1 MKFRKDRDILIFLG
15 ISIAMILSGAIL
27 SIFFRPP
34 PFGLILAGLVLFISG
49 LFAASKPRTEV
60 MMDERVKRI
69 NEKAGYHAYWM
80 MMSAVGFLWVADIY
94 LPMNMKLWEGMNII
108 AFIGIFSFFILRY
121 YFEKKGGV
129 E

>member
-15 ISIAMILSGAIL
+15 ISVAMMLTGAVLSL
-27 SIFFRPP
+27 FFRPP
-34 PFGLILAGLVLFISG
+34 PFGLILAGLALFISG

-60 MMDERVKRI
+60 MIDERLKGI

-94 LPMNMKLWEGMNII
+94 LSLNMKLWEGMNII
-108 AFIGIFSFFILRY
+108 AFIGIFSFFILSY

>member
-15 ISIAMILSGAIL
+15 ISVAMMITGAVLSL
-27 SIFFRPP
+27 FFRPP

-49 LFAASKPRTEV
+49 LFAATKPGTEV

-94 LPMNMKLWEGMNII
+94 IQLNMKLWEGMNTI
-108 AFIGIFSFFILRY
+108 AFIGIFSFLILRY